1 MLRCLALWIGLA
13 LIDTRPAYAMRA
25 DPAAIGPSG
34 QAVTGGR
41 PALRARTPTDAQQTA
56 AKSAETSGLRVQW
69 HAKLGTPASVRGKD
83 LAKRGAFSGGK
94 GLAIRGGGAFDRN
107 AVAVLD
113 NVSSLFRIRDAEKEF
128 KVHRTD
134 ADNLGF
140 HHSRMRQLY
149 QGLPVVGGD
158 VIVHFNGRGEA
169 YEVNGTYVPDI
180 AVPTV
185 PVITGADAV
194 KRTTTDLAGLKKPVG
209 ALTEGPTLCV
219 FARNTEPTLAY
230 QITVSYADAKD
241 GPGRWRYWVDAV
253 TGAILLR
260 YNDVPQ
266 IAAPTTNG
274 ANTTVTGSI
283 LEREGGDAT
292 SVTGWHE
299 NTGYTYLY
307 STNRHWYVYN
317 VATSVYPDANTYA
330 YRASNNW
337 AQTDRSEMSLARNFD
352 LIQKYYLDVHKR
364 NSFDGS
370 NAWARA
376 NVHEG
381 IDYVNA
387 YWDGID
393 FHFGDGDDE
402 DANALGVLDVAG
414 HEYAH
419 AVTEHTAALIYAYE
433 SGALNESFSDIFG
446 ACVEFQFQ
454 TDGRTNYPNKV
465 DGTADWLLGE
475 DCWLLSPAL
484 RDMRNPMNTDT
495 VGAGGEQPSRYQGTF
510 WYYGSDDYGGVHY
523 NGGPQNFM
531 FYLLSEGG
539 SGNNDGINYTVTGI
553 GITNAAQV
561 AYRALTVY
569 CVPSTDYQA
578 VRDAWISAANDLNTN
593 WGLSVEAAWSAV
605 GIASLGITPADQVV
619 FDGPVGGPFTP
630 ISQTFTITNDSV
642 RSIAWSA
649 SHTQAWA
656 NVSPGS
662 GTVAGGGVA
671 SLTVTINSAAN
682 GLPKGI
688 YTDTLTISN
697 LTDGV
702 SETRQL
708 TLRVGIPDYF
718 TELFDTSPNDLSYQM
733 LTFTPDGSSRF
744 YKANRDPTNAF
755 PSSAT
760 GTALTLDDD
769 GSVPVSL
776 TGGSQVSLYGVS
788 YTSFYVGGN
797 GYITFG
803 FEDTEWQE
811 SFGNHFRLPRIS
823 ALFDD
828 LNSGA
833 GGTVTWS
840 QLPDRVVVTFQNVP
854 EYGAG
859 NQNSFQ
865 YELFFN
871 GVIRLTYLAIAAQDG
886 LAGLSRGTGVPTD
899 FVESNL
905 SSYGPWT
912 TPDALAIHPLSGLT
926 SSGYPGGPFTPSNIV
941 YTLNNTGTNA
951 LTWTATQPQTWVS
964 ISAAG
969 GVLAADHSTNVT
981 VSLTGAAASLS
992 PGKYNST
999 ITFSNATSHAIQ
1011 PLSVTLTVYSTPKLT
1026 FAPASFC
1033 VTNRQGCSTNMLLN
1047 IGNAA
1052 GANGHLTFQV
1062 STRPLSYT
1070 PAVAMA
1076 AQSMVLP
1083 EVARDFTRVT
1093 PGAAYAD
1100 GRLLVRFAPGVKA
1113 AQRVGTLAALGGAS
1127 VVKGYGLV
1135 PGLYLV
1141 KLGPGMTAEAAL
1153 PAFNRADGVLYAE
1166 PDYAKKALRT
1176 PNDAHFSNLWGMH
1189 NTGQNGGKLGADI
1202 QAPEAWDVTT
1212 GSRDIVVAVID
1223 SGVDYNH
1230 EDLAANM
1237 WRNPGEI
1244 PGNGIDDDG
1253 NGYIDDVYGINAITG
1268 SGNPMDDHYHGT
1280 HCAGTIGGVGNNGVG
1295 VAGVC
1300 WNVQIMALK
1309 FLDATGRGYTSDA
1322 IECIQYGVEKD
1333 ARVLSNSWGGGGY
1346 EQALK
1351 DAIDAAGAVGI
1362 AFVAAAG
1369 NGGSDSIGDDNDTT
1383 PNYPSNYD
1391 SANLIA
1397 VMSTTATD
1405 AQSGFSNYGLLS
1417 VDLGAPGSS
1426 ILSCQPGNRYQWM
1439 SGTSMATPHVAGACG
1454 LLLSAN
1460 PMLSV
1465 ADLKAAL
1472 LTTVDPTLPGLC
1484 VSGGRMNVARALS
1497 HVGSP
1502 WLTITP
1508 ASATNMPPGS
1518 STNVLV
1524 GLNGAMP
1531 PGRYEGKIVIQSND
1545 QVTPTINVPVTLVV
1559 LSETSHGTP
1568 IAWLQLYGLTN
1579 FNSEVEDTRDSDGD
1593 GKLAWEEYVCDTI
1606 PTNRDSVLSL
1616 LGVTP
1621 RTNGVEVQWKGGI
1634 VSTQYLERT
1643 SNLYPTGTPWTGL
1656 FTNIP
1661 PTSITNIWLDP
1672 VGTNVLR
1679 FYRVRVVRPK

>member
-1 MLRCLALWIGLA
+1 MHPDAVEAGRTVKRGKLMNMNRFDRRVGRRHGGRVLRCLALWIGLA

-25 DPAAIGPSG
+25 DPADIGPSG

-94 GLAIRGGGAFDRN
+94 GLAIRGGGAFDRD

-194 KRTTTDLAGLKKPVG
+194 KRTTTDLAGLKKPAG
-209 ALTEGPTLCV
+209 TLTEGPTLCV

-241 GPGRWRYWVDAV
+241 GPGRWRYWVDAA

-260 YNDVPQ
+260 YNDVPR

-274 ANTTVTGSI
+274 TNTTVTGSI
-283 LEREGGDAT
+283 LAGEGSAT
-292 SVTGWHE
+292 ISVTGWHE
-299 NTGYTYLY
+299 NAGSYYLY
-307 STNRHWYVYN
+307 NTNRHWYVYN
-317 VATSVYPDANTYA
+317 VATSGWTDNETYA
-330 YRASNNW
+330 YRTSNNW

-352 LIQKYYLDVHKR
+352 LIQKYYRDVHGR

-370 NAWARA
+370 GAWASA
-376 NVHEG
+376 NAHEG

-387 YWDGID
+387 YWDGTD
-393 FHFGDGDDE
+393 FHFGDGDGVY
-402 DANALGVLDVAG
+402 ANSLGVLDVAG

-454 TDGRTNYPNKV
+454 TDGRANYPDKV

-475 DCWLLSPAL
+475 DCWLWSTAL
-484 RDMRNPMNTDT
+484 RDMRNPMNTAT

-510 WYYGSDDYGGVHY
+510 WYYSSDDYGGVHY

-539 SGNNDGINYTVTGI
+539 SGNNDGINYSVTGI

-569 CVPSTDYQA
+569 CVPSTDYHA
-578 VRDAWISAANDLNTN
+578 VRDAWVSAAHDLNTN
-593 WGLSVEAAWSAV
+593 WVLSVKTAWSTV
-605 GIASLGITPADQVV
+605 GVGGIGITPADQVV
-619 FDGPVGGPFTP
+619 FDGP
-630 ISQTFTITNDSV
+630 
-642 RSIAWSA
+642 
-649 SHTQAWA
+649 
-656 NVSPGS
+656 
-662 GTVAGGGVA
+662 
-671 SLTVTINSAAN
+671 
-682 GLPKGI
+682 
-688 YTDTLTISN
+688 
-697 LTDGV
+697 
-702 SETRQL
+702 
-708 TLRVGIPDYF
+708 GIPDYF

-733 LTFTPDGSSRF
+733 LTFTPNGSSSF
-744 YKANRDPTNAF
+744 YKANIDLTNAF
-755 PSSAT
+755 PSSDS
-760 GTALTLDDD
+760 GTVLDLGDD

-797 GYITFG
+797 GYITFEI
-803 FEDTEWQE
+803 EDTEWRE

-823 ALFDD
+823 ALSDD
-828 LNSGA
+828 LDSSSKG

-840 QLPDRVVVTFQNVP
+840 QLADRVVVTFLNVP
-854 EYGAG
+854 EYGVV

-886 LAGLSRGTGVPTD
+886 LSGLSRGTGVPSD
-899 FVESNL
+899 FVESDL
-905 SSYGPWT
+905 SSYGPST
-912 TPDALAIHPLSGLT
+912 NPDALAIQPLSGLT

-941 YTLNNTGTNA
+941 YTLNNTGINA
-951 LTWTATQPQTWVS
+951 LTWTAVQTQAWVS
-964 ISAAG
+964 ISATG
-969 GVLAADHSTNVT
+969 GVLAASHSTNVT
-981 VSLTGAAASLS
+981 VSLTSVATSLI
-992 PGKYNST
+992 PGIYNST

-1011 PLSVTLTVYSTPKLT
+1011 TRPVALTVFNDPHLT
-1026 FAPASFC
+1026 FAPTSFC
-1033 VTNRQGCSTNMLLN
+1033 VTNRQGFSTNMLLN

-1052 GANGHLTFQV
+1052 GANGNLTFQV

-1076 AQSMVLP
+1076 AQSVGLP
-1083 EVARDFTRVT
+1083 EATRDFTRVA

-1100 GRLLVRFAPGVKA
+1100 GRMLVRFAPGVKA

-1135 PGLYLV
+1135 PGLCLV

-1166 PDYAKKALRT
+1166 PDYVQQALRT
-1176 PNDAHFSNLWGMH
+1176 PNDARFSELWGMH
-1189 NTGQNGGKLGADI
+1189 NTGQTGGTPDADI
-1202 QAPEAWDVTT
+1202 DAPEAWDVTT

-1223 SGVDYNH
+1223 TGVDYNH
-1230 EDLAANM
+1230 EDLAPNM

-1309 FLDATGRGYTSDA
+1309 FLDATGGYTSDA
-1322 IECIQYGVEKD
+1322 IECIQYGVGNG

-1351 DAIDAAGAVGI
+1351 DAIDAAGAAGV

-1369 NGGSDSIGDDNDTT
+1369 NAGMNNDTT

-1397 VMSTTATD
+1397 VMSTD
-1405 AQSGFSNYGLLS
+1405 LNDVKSSFSCYGLTT

-1426 ILSCQPGNRYQWM
+1426 ILSCQPGNRYQSM

-1454 LLLSAN
+1454 LLLSKN

-1472 LTTVDPTLPGLC
+1472 LATVDPTLPGLC

-1531 PGRYEGKIVIQSND
+1531 PGRYAGEIVIQSND

-1616 LGVTP
+1616 LGVTH
-1621 RTNGVEVQWKGGI
+1621 RTNGVEVQWKGG
-1634 VSTQYLERT
+1634 VLATQYLERAG
-1643 SNLYPTGTPWTGL
+1643 SLYPMETPWTGL

>member
-1 MLRCLALWIGLA
+1 
-13 LIDTRPAYAMRA
+13 MRA

-41 PALRARTPTDAQQTA
+41 PALRARTPTDAQQIA

-69 HAKLGTPASVRGKD
+69 HPKLGTPASVRGKD

-94 GLAIRGGGAFDRN
+94 GLAIRGGGAFDRD
-107 AVAVLD
+107 AVSVLD
-113 NVSSLFRIRDAEKEF
+113 NVSSLFRIRNAEKEF

-209 ALTEGPTLCV
+209 TLTEGPTLCV

-241 GPGRWRYWVDAV
+241 GPGRWRYWVDAA

-260 YNDVPQ
+260 YNDVPR
-266 IAAPTTNG
+266 IDAPTTNG
-274 ANTTVTGSI
+274 TNTTVTGSI
-283 LEREGGDAT
+283 LVGEGDAAIN
-292 SVTGWHE
+292 VTGWYE

-307 STNRHWYVYN
+307 NTNRHWFVYN
-317 VATSVYPDANTYA
+317 VAASGWTDNKTYA
-330 YRASNNW
+330 YRTSTNW
-337 AQTDRSEMSLARNFD
+337 ETTDRSEMSLARNFD
-352 LIQKYYLDVHKR
+352 LIQKYYRDVHGR
-364 NSFDGS
+364 NSFDDSG
-370 NAWARA
+370 AWASA
-376 NVHEG
+376 NAHEG

-387 YWDGID
+387 YWDGSD
-393 FHFGDGDDE
+393 FHFGDGDGVY
-402 DANALGVLDVAG
+402 ANSLGVLDVAG

-419 AVTEHTAALIYAYE
+419 AVTEHTAHLDYAYE

-454 TDGRTNYPNKV
+454 TDGRAHYPDKV
-465 DGTADWLLGE
+465 AGTSDWLLGE
-475 DCWLLSPAL
+475 DCWLWSTAL
-484 RDMRNPMNTDT
+484 RDMRNPMNTAT
-495 VGAGGEQPSRYQGTF
+495 VGSGNEQPSRYQGSF
-510 WYYGSDDYGGVHY
+510 WYYASGLPSDGNDYGGVHY

-561 AYRALTVY
+561 AYHALNY
-569 CVPSTDYQA
+569 CTPSTEYAD

-593 WGLSVEAAWSAV
+593 WVLRVKTAWSAV
-605 GIASLGITPADQVV
+605 GVGGIGITPADQVV

-630 ISQTFTITNDSV
+630 VSQTFIITNDSV
-642 RSIAWSA
+642 SNIAWSA

-662 GTVAGGGVA
+662 GTVAGGGTA

-682 GLPKGI
+682 GLLKGI

-702 SETRQL
+702 SETRHI
-708 TLRVGIPDYF
+708 TVRVGIPDYF
-718 TELFDTSPNDLSYQM
+718 TELFDTSPNDFSYQM
-733 LTFTPDGSSRF
+733 LTFTPNGSSSF
-744 YKANRDPTNAF
+744 YKANIDLTNAF
-755 PSSAT
+755 PSSDS
-760 GTALTLDDD
+760 GTVLDLGDD

-788 YTSFYVGGN
+788 YASFYVGGN

-803 FEDTEWQE
+803 SADTEWRE
-811 SFGNHFRLPRIS
+811 SFGNHFSLPRIS

-828 LNSGA
+828 LDSSSKG

-840 QLPDRVVVTFQNVP
+840 QLADRVVVTFQNVP
-854 EYGAG
+854 EWGTSH
-859 NQNSFQ
+859 QNSFQ

-886 LAGLSRGTGVPTD
+886 LAGLSRGTGVPSD
-899 FVESNL
+899 FVESDL
-905 SSYGPWT
+905 SSYGTWT
-912 TPDALAIHPLSGLT
+912 IPDALAIQPLSGLT

-964 ISAAG
+964 ISPAG
-969 GVLAADHSTNVT
+969 GVLASSHSTNVT
-981 VSLTGAAASLS
+981 VSLTGAAVSLS
-992 PGKYNST
+992 PGNYNST

-1011 PLSVTLTVYSTPKLT
+1011 TLSVTLTVYSTPKLT

-1033 VTNRQGCSTNMLLN
+1033 VTNRQGFSTNTLLN

-1052 GANGHLTFQV
+1052 GANGNLTFQL
-1062 STRPLSYT
+1062 SLRPLSYT
-1070 PAVAMA
+1070 PVVAMA

-1127 VVKGYGLV
+1127 VVKDYGLV
-1135 PGLYLV
+1135 PGLCLV
-1141 KLGPGMTAEAAL
+1141 KLGAGMTAEAAL

-1166 PDYAKKALRT
+1166 PDYVQQALRT
-1176 PNDAHFSNLWGMH
+1176 PNDARFSELWGMH
-1189 NTGQNGGKLGADI
+1189 NTGQTGGTVDADVD
-1202 QAPEAWDVTT
+1202 APEAWDVTT

-1223 SGVDYNH
+1223 TGVDYNH
-1230 EDLAANM
+1230 VDLAANM

-1309 FLDATGRGYTSDA
+1309 FLDAAGSGYTSDA
-1322 IECIQYGVEKD
+1322 IECIQYGVGKG

-1346 EQALK
+1346 EQGLK
-1351 DAIDAAGAVGI
+1351 DAIDAAGAAGV

-1369 NGGSDSIGDDNDTT
+1369 NNGTDNDTN
-1383 PNYPSNYD
+1383 PFYPSSYD

-1397 VMSTTATD
+1397 VINTTHTD
-1405 AQSGFSNYGLLS
+1405 AKYSTSCYGLIS
-1417 VDLGAPGSS
+1417 TDLGAPGTS
-1426 ILSCQPGNRYQWM
+1426 ILSCAPGNGYQWM
-1439 SGTSMATPHVAGACG
+1439 NGTSMATPHVAGACG
-1454 LLLSAN
+1454 LLLSKN

-1472 LTTVDPTLPGLC
+1472 LTTVDPTLSGLC

-1497 HVGSP
+1497 QVGTP

-1531 PGRYEGKIVIQSND
+1531 PGRYAGEIVIQSND
-1545 QVTPTINVPVTLVV
+1545 RVTPTNNVPVTLVV

-1579 FNSEVEDTRDSDGD
+1579 FNSEVEDTRDGDGD

-1616 LGVTP
+1616 LGVTHL
-1621 RTNGVEVQWKGGI
+1621 TNGVEVQWKGG
-1634 VSTQYLERT
+1634 VLATQYLERAG
-1643 SNLYPTGTPWTGL
+1643 SLYPMETPWTGL

-1661 PTSITNIWLDP
+1661 PTSITNTWLDP